1 MSCEARASTTVEQHV
16 LRQERSIGRA
26 EAAARVRA
34 GYIST
39 VHLLPEH
46 EVAAG
51 VARLEAEAVAGAP
64 DLPTLLDWRLLVA
77 HR

>member
-1 MSCEARASTTVEQHV
+1 
-16 LRQERSIGRA
+16 
-26 EAAARVRA
+26 
-34 GYIST
+34 

-51 VARLEAEAVAGAP
+51 VARLEGEAAQGAP

-77 HR
+77 RRPIVSPA

>member
-1 MSCEARASTTVEQHV
+1 
-16 LRQERSIGRA
+16 
-26 EAAARVRA
+26 VRA

-39 VHLLPEH
+39 VHLLPER

-51 VARLEAEAVAGAP
+51 VARLEAEAAQGAP

-77 HR
+77 ERAGVSPA